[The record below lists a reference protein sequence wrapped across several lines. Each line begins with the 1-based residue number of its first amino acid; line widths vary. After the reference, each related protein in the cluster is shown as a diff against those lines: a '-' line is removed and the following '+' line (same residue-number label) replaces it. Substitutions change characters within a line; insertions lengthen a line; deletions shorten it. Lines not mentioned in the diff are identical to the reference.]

1 MYLCKNAQVV
11 DNNTQNLSVDS
22 GRCIFLQQLREVE
35 MSKLLQFKPIE
46 KRKYHDGCH
55 CYDSILDKKQLKL
68 VVDHVEQLVYCDHC
82 GNIISPYKAL
92 ELLCKDWEELVELQ
106 QATRRRIRRAWEIGR
121 KYRPHKRVLRD
132 LEKQLGKNGEYKPC
146 CPHCGEAFGL
156 EEITRFRNTQSS
168 KGGYRLGNFNDTEAD
183 WSKKWR

>member
-1 MYLCKNAQVV
+1 
-11 DNNTQNLSVDS
+11 
-22 GRCIFLQQLREVE
+22 

-55 CYDSILDKKQLKL
+55 CYDSILDKKPLKL